1 MQVRY
6 SQLRSWNRMN
16 THGLGFM
23 ILCMVAAGFLSTMNV
38 WADSWSDISWS
49 VNDIY
54 MTGLMN
60 SWMIFFMGLFG
71 ANVQWTLIGIVAAA
85 VFIVLIRKQAF
96 VSESQYLRGMI
107 PHHSMAVFMSKRLAE
122 KQNGIP
128 EFLQKIVGTQREE
141 IEFMRGR
148 LL

>member
-1 MQVRY
+1 
-6 SQLRSWNRMN
+6 MN
-16 THGLGFM
+16 PHGIGFM
-23 ILCMVAAGFLSTMNV
+23 TLCMIAAGFLSTMNN

-54 MTGLMN
+54 MTGLMTG
-60 SWMIFFMGLFG
+60 WMIFFMGLFS
-71 ANVQWTLIGIVAAA
+71 ANTQWMMIGIVAAA
-85 VFIVLIRKQAF
+85 VFIVLIRTQAF

-122 KQNGIP
+122 KPNGIP

-141 IEFMRGR
+141 IEFMRGK